1 MDYVA
6 HDEDDRQRNEEG
18 NIGPCVDEA
27 ILPPAP
33 RAGSSLTRLP
43 AVPLA
48 EPSCTSGFML
58 LPASRAD
65 AYARFANSLII

>member
-6 HDEDDRQRNEEG
+6 HDEDDRQRNDES
-18 NIGPCVDEA
+18 NIGPYVDEA

-43 AVPLA
+43 GVPLA
-48 EPSCTSGFML
+48 EPRCTPGFML
-58 LPASRAD
+58 LLASQTH
-65 AYARFANSLII
+65 